1 MLLLTR
7 FFGDL
12 ENLFNID
19 KREIVECHKI
29 FLTPHFTMERGKAIF
44 LNCFKII
51 FLQVLQDFVQIYRIN
66 CGSFA
71 YKYIHN
77 RTICSMTYIYKAQRY
92 NTVHTTIV
100 IEDIVMTQ
108 PKIRQKFGNLELNA
122 FFAKIFCYWLLLPYN
137 TAIKLDMI
145 VQIAK
150 CVLNQ
155 RHCFTSALAVNS

>member
-19 KREIVECHKI
+19 KREIVEWHKI
-29 FLTPHFTMERGKAIF
+29 FLTPHFTMERGKVIS
-44 LNCFKII
+44 LKCFKF
-51 FLQVLQDFVQIYRIN
+51 FLAKVLQDFVQMYRIN

-77 RTICSMTYIYKAQRY
+77 RTIYSMTYIYKAQRY

-108 PKIRQKFGNLELNA
+108 PKIRQKFGNFELNA
-122 FFAKIFCYWLLLPYN
+122 FLCQNILLL
-137 TAIKLDMI
+137 
-145 VQIAK
+145 V
-150 CVLNQ
+150 C
-155 RHCFTSALAVNS
+155 